1 MNSSNPYFHA
11 IKGSCLN
18 GHIEQKQVMQKGEIG
33 VYLSISIEP
42 AFTPHSSSALPA
54 SPLPA
59 SVFGFLDVM

>member
-11 IKGSCLN
+11 IKSACLN

-33 VYLSISIEP
+33 VYRSISIES

-54 SPLPA
+54 SPLSA
-59 SVFGFLDVM
+59 SVFGF